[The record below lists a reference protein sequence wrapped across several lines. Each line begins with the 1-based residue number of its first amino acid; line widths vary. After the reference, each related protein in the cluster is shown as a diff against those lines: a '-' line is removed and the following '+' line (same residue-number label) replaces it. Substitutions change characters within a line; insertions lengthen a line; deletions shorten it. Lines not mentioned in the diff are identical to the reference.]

1 MPRLVKTTMEIGLQ
15 AQRDILFL
23 TFKNERHDDDIFGT
37 HWEEHQERQ
46 HVVAWLEA
54 NDIPWDPCV
63 HVRPGMTPDL
73 YRGAIYLAVA
83 PDEDSPTYQKVLSF
97 LEDETGECRF
107 PSVDFWL
114 YRLETIKKH
123 NRMA

>member
-1 MPRLVKTTMEIGLQ
+1 MPRLVESTIQIGLQ

-23 TFKNERHDDDIFGT
+23 TFKNERNDDDVFGT
-37 HWEEHQERQ
+37 HWSEHQGRQ

-54 NDIPWDPCV
+54 NAIPWDPCV
-63 HVRPGMTPDL
+63 HVRPGVTPDL

-83 PDEDSPTYQKVLSF
+83 PDEGSPTYQKVLSF
-97 LEDETGECRF
+97 LEDETGKCRF

-114 YRLETIKKH
+114 YPLHLIKKH
-123 NRMA
+123 NEMA